1 MSGSAFEIELDE
13 VTLARARRGDLPARE
28 RIFRLYHQPAYA
40 IAYRVCHCPELAQDV
55 TQEAFISAFT
65 RLKQFRGD
73 APFWGWLR
81 RVVVNHA
88 ISALRRAPGGTN
100 VEFEDYHACE
110 ESQAGRIELGLDL
123 GEALA
128 QLDGADRAVV
138 WLYDVEGYS
147 HIEIAGIFGLTESFS
162 KTRLSRAR
170 ARLREL
176 IDPSARPDGDH
187 DAGPGSE
194 PKSDVRCAEDVPGDR
209 HVTETEEPGAS
220 NTFRSG
226 CDDRDIETPNLPSGM
241 PVTG

>member
-1 MSGSAFEIELDE
+1 MSGSAFDIELDE
-13 VTLARARRGDLPARE
+13 VTLSRARRGDLPARE

-88 ISALRRAPGGTN
+88 ISALRRAPGAAI
-100 VEFEDYHACE
+100 VELEDYHACE
-110 ESQAGRIELGLDL
+110 ESDAGRIELGLDL

-128 QLDGADRAVV
+128 QLDRADRAVV

-147 HIEIAGIFGLTESFS
+147 HAEIAEYFGLTESFS

-176 IDPSARPDGDH
+176 IHPSNGPDGESSADSKPATGSGARQAARSGAPFDDSGDESGARPARTAAGHGD
-187 DAGPGSE
+187 DDP
-194 PKSDVRCAEDVPGDR
+194 
-209 HVTETEEPGAS
+209 VTS
-220 NTFRSG
+220 NLSA
-226 CDDRDIETPNLPSGM
+226 GM
-241 PVTG
+241 PASG